1 MGKRTWLA
9 SAGGSLSAAS
19 LSVFGAAASASA
31 STSATVAGYTY
42 VNGNTARTS
51 RAAVGRRVPAPLS
64 APRSRPA
71 PACVAAGS
79 RVAASR
85 SSGSPEGSLV

>member
-19 LSVFGAAASASA
+19 LSVFGAAASAS
-31 STSATVAGYTY
+31 TTATVAGYTY